1 MKNRKNL
8 RKAFSLIEL
17 LIVIAI
23 LGLLVAMVAPSLMDR
38 ADQAKRDQVCI
49 QMAEINKALDMF
61 KLDNGVLPDTEE
73 GIEALLANPDPEKYP
88 GYSVKPYMERLPK
101 DAWKSPFTYINQ
113 EGTVELI
120 SFGSD
125 RKEGG
130 EEFAS
135 DIFFTKEC
143 QK

>member
-1 MKNRKNL
+1 MNKQPNL

-23 LGLLVAMVAPSLMDR
+23 LGLLVSMVAPSLMDS
-38 ADQAKRDQVCI
+38 ADKAKRDQVCI
-49 QMAEINKALDMF
+49 QMAEVEKALKMF
-61 KLDNGVLPDTEE
+61 RLDNGSFPETEE
-73 GIEALLANPDPEKYP
+73 GIEALLSNPDADKYP
-88 GYSVKPYMERLPK
+88 NYRPKPYMERLPK
-101 DAWKSPFTYINQ
+101 DAWQTPFIYIN
-113 EGTVELI
+113 EGGKVELI
-120 SFGSD
+120 SFGTD

-130 EEFAS
+130 EEYAS

>member
-1 MKNRKNL
+1 MGKKQNL
-8 RKAFSLIEL
+8 RAGFSLIEL

-23 LGLLVAMVAPSLMDR
+23 LGLLVSMVAPALMDK

-49 QMAEINKALDMF
+49 QMAEIKKALDMF
-61 KLDNGVLPDTEE
+61 KLDNGLYPETEE
-73 GIEALLANPDPEKYP
+73 GLEALLANPDEEKYP
-88 GYSVKPYMERLPK
+88 GYGVKPYMPKLPH
-101 DAWKSPFTYINQ
+101 DAWKKPFNYINTSG
-113 EGTVELI
+113 EVELI
-120 SFGSD
+120 SYGSD

>member
-1 MKNRKNL
+1 MKNKQNL

-49 QMAEINKALDMF
+49 QMAEIDKALDMF
-61 KLDNGVLPDTEE
+61 KLDNGLLPETEE
-73 GIEALLANPDPEKYP
+73 GLEALLSNPDADKYP

-101 DAWKSPFTYINQ
+101 DAWKNPFVYINQ
-113 EGTVELI
+113 NGNVELI

-130 EEFAS
+130 DEFAS

>member
-1 MKNRKNL
+1 MKNKLAL
-8 RKAFSLIEL
+8 REAFSLIEL

-38 ADQAKRDQVCI
+38 ADKAKRDQVCI
-49 QMAEINKALDMF
+49 QMAEIHKALDMF
-61 KLDNGVLPDTEE
+61 RVDNGIYPDTEE
-73 GIEALLANPDPEKYP
+73 GLEALLKNPDEDKYP
-88 GYSVKPYMERLPK
+88 GYSVKPYMKRLPK
-101 DAWKSPFTYINQ
+101 DAWKSPFIYINKGD
-113 EGTVELI
+113 ELELI
-120 SFGSD
+120 SYGTD

-130 EEFAS
+130 EEFAK

>member
-1 MKNRKNL
+1 MKHKSNL

-23 LGLLVAMVAPSLMDR
+23 LGLLVSMVAPAIMDR

-49 QMAEINKALDMF
+49 QMAEIKKAFDMF
-61 KLDNGVLPDTEE
+61 KLDNGMLPETEE
-73 GIEALLANPDPEKYP
+73 GIEALMSNPDPDKYP

-101 DAWKSPFTYINQ
+101 DPWKQSFTYVN
-113 EGTVELI
+113 ENGNVELI
-120 SFGSD
+120 SYGTD

-130 EEFAS
+130 EEFAK

>member
-1 MKNRKNL
+1 MKKSKNL
-8 RKAFSLIEL
+8 RSGFSLIEL

-49 QMAEINKALDMF
+49 QMSEVKKALDMF
-61 KLDNGVLPDTEE
+61 KLDNGLLPDTEE
-73 GIEALLANPDPEKYP
+73 GLEALLANPDAEKYP

-101 DAWKSPFTYINQ
+101 DAWKKPFTYINNDGHA
-113 EGTVELI
+113 EII
-120 SFGSD
+120 SYGSD

-135 DIFFTKEC
+135 DIFYSKEC
-143 QK
+143 LK